1 VRSTEFRLAYNGVA
15 GDTVSMQVT
24 PRVSLTANG
33 ANVHASVAPSMPL
46 QVQRLTRSRWRPVAN
61 SRGVFNGALRP
72 GSYRVAVR
80 GDSSYASAVT
90 RAVSV
95 RRTATRP

>member
-1 VRSTEFRLAYNGVA
+1 
-15 GDTVSMQVT
+15 
-24 PRVSLTANG
+24 
-33 ANVHASVAPSMPL
+33 VHASVAPSMPL